1 MKLDADPEEGIDD
14 GLKKLTHRLQKVDPP
29 GVCVSLGDQDQDG
42 PPQFLR
48 NLPSS
53 LHILYY
59 FHKLHQPFRFGG
71 GGGLLPL
78 LDRPC
83 RATY

>member
-1 MKLDADPEEGIDD
+1 MEDIVKLDADPEEGIDD

-48 NLPSS
+48 NLPSAP
-53 LHILYY
+53 HILDYV
-59 FHKLHQPFRFGG
+59 HKLHPTSRLEGEGG
-71 GGGLLPL
+71 IVPSP
-78 LDRPC
+78 R
-83 RATY
+83 